1 MDFFLFLEGLVLV
14 EEVIGDISFLIF
26 FGVVMCRFV
35 ESVLDGE
42 IAAGFEEDLAHFE
55 VAFPGRV
62 EEGGLSGNFIDVIG
76 VG

>member
-26 FGVVMCRFV
+26 FRVVVCWFM
-35 ESVLDGE
+35 ESILDGE
-42 IAAGFEEDLAHFE
+42 ITAGFKEDLAHFE

-62 EEGGLSGNFIDVIG
+62 EERGLSSNFIDVVG